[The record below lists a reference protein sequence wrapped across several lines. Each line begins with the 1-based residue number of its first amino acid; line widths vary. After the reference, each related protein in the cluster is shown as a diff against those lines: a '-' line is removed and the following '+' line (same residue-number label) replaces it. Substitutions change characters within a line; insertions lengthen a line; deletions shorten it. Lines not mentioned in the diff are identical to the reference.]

1 MIAFLNH
8 IVEDRG
14 RPTLSQLLNGYIDP
28 CSNIDMCISYFEF
41 FSRKSML
48 KISTF

>member
-14 RPTLSQLLNGYIDP
+14 RPTLSQLLNGADVNNSIVE
-28 CSNIDMCISYFEF
+28 IT
-41 FSRKSML
+41 L
-48 KISTF
+48 KARHMTSQEASVLPN